1 MSRRFTLVPSGAF
14 ALFGAVLV
22 GCPGTAGVGG
32 ATPYE
37 APAPVATSSVV
48 VDRQPAAPPVAAAH
62 GADHGS
68 HSRGSTDH
76 QDSSTPAAHGGH
88 GERGHDGG
96 HHGSG
101 GRDTGNTLRR
111 PGEEVQDFTVTNMTG
126 ETLRLGSLR
135 RTADTPGKIVVLT
148 FWCTTCHSCRD
159 IEREFDA
166 KAKAYA
172 AEGARFLM
180 VASNYTD
187 SSDRVNQFLQAKGLG
202 FTVLLDPEGEIAN
215 YFGATLTTTTAV
227 IDVEGRLRYYGDF
240 GGAPAAVRNL
250 IAGEQ
255 VAVPERPADG

>member
-1 MSRRFTLVPSGAF
+1 MSLRFTLVLPGAF

-22 GCPGTAGVGG
+22 GCPGTAGVSG
-32 ATPYE
+32 ATAHE

-48 VDRQPAAPPVAAAH
+48 VDRQPAATPVATAH
-62 GADHGS
+62 GSDHGS
-68 HSRGSTDH
+68 HPRGSTDH
-76 QDSSTPAAHGGH
+76 RDSTPAAHGGH
-88 GERGHDGG
+88 GERGHGRG

-101 GRDTGNTLRR
+101 DQHGGGTLRR
-111 PGEEVQDFTVTNMTG
+111 PGEEVRDFTVTNMTG
-126 ETLRLGSLR
+126 ATFRLGSLR

-159 IEREFDA
+159 MEREFDA

-202 FTVLLDPEGEIAN
+202 FTVLLDPEGEIAD

-250 IAGEQ
+250 IAGEK